1 MAGDLRKPSRRER
14 YALETKAAIVAAA
27 RKLFAE
33 QGYFATT
40 VEDIASEADVAP
52 ATVYSSAG
60 GKQGLLAA
68 ILEAWRSDPVVGT
81 TLDGVAGSNDP
92 HEIIAVLSAAAC
104 RMRDEWGDA
113 ARIFLTTAPHDSTV
127 AAQFAAF
134 NVFHRQC
141 FADVAQRLADLGAL
155 REGADAGYA
164 TDILWL
170 YFGYGP
176 IMVLHDD
183 NGWSYER
190 IRDWLAE
197 QAARELLAEVSGK
210 RVRP

>member
-1 MAGDLRKPSRRER
+1 
-14 YALETKAAIVAAA
+14 
-27 RKLFAE
+27 
-33 QGYFATT
+33 
-40 VEDIASEADVAP
+40 
-52 ATVYSSAG
+52 
-60 GKQGLLAA
+60 
-68 ILEAWRSDPVVGT
+68 
-81 TLDGVAGSNDP
+81 
-92 HEIIAVLSAAAC
+92 
-104 RMRDEWGDA
+104 MRDEWGDA

-127 AAQFAAF
+127 ADQFAAF
-134 NVFHRQC
+134 NGFHRQC